1 MSNTRQ
7 TTYEVTSQHQGSIM
21 LLHQYISCNSDKY
34 LFLMGSY
41 ESVLERYPEL
51 YRHLQGKV
59 FSHIYYGAPCSCNF
73 RRVAGMVLRDPGGVM
88 KLVVGSVVLEVTL
101 SRTDDSRHM
110 QGLSG
115 CVMLNTLTFM
125 WTTCRVEGRWKA
137 YSVIAWYYQA
147 KLRLL

>member
-1 MSNTRQ
+1 
-7 TTYEVTSQHQGSIM
+7 
-21 LLHQYISCNSDKY
+21 
-34 LFLMGSY
+34 
-41 ESVLERYPEL
+41 
-51 YRHLQGKV
+51 
-59 FSHIYYGAPCSCNF
+59 
-73 RRVAGMVLRDPGGVM
+73 MVLRDPGGVM